1 MTETDKNPD
10 QTKPDEHEQLPPKFK
25 LPPNCRDVTA
35 QHIGE
40 IIAAIGTLRPEPG
53 KKAK

>member
-1 MTETDKNPD
+1 MTETDKKPD